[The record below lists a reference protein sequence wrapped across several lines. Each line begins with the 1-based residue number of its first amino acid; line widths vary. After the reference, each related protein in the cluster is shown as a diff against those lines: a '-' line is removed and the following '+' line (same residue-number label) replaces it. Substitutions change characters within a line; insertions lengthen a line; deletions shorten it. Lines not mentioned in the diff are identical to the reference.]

1 MNFPLLSLKKHEENR
16 ILSGHLWIYSNEID
30 NDKTPLTQFKPGE
43 QVILQAFNGK
53 ILGCGYVNPHS
64 LISFRLISREPDKI
78 LDKQLIKQRLESAL
92 GLRNRLY
99 TKPYYRWVYGE
110 SDNLPGLVID
120 RYGDIFVCQVN
131 TAGMEKVLEDISA
144 AIQELVNPRGIL
156 LRNDS
161 SFRQIEGLESKVE
174 TLFGEIPEQTELM
187 ENDCRFLA
195 PILKGQKTGWFYD
208 HGSNRARLKNYV
220 NGKRVL
226 DVFSYIGAWGIAAAN
241 YGASEVTCIDS
252 SAQALNW
259 LMENAKLNR
268 CENKITTLQN
278 DAFTALNQLKEN
290 NEKFDIVILDPPAFI
305 KRRKDLKEG
314 LHAYRRLNQLAAKLL
329 APQGIIFSASCSLHL
344 THENLVDIIRTS
356 GFKQDQYLQI
366 IEQGHQGPDHPIH
379 PAIPETEY
387 LKLFVAR
394 QV

>member
-1 MNFPLLSLKKHEENR
+1 MNFPLITLKKHEEHR

-30 NDKTPLTQFKPGE
+30 NEKTPLTQFKPGE
-43 QVILQAFNGK
+43 QVIIQAANGK
-53 ILGCGYVNPHS
+53 TLGCGYVNPHS
-64 LISFRLISREPDKI
+64 LISVRLVSRDAEKS
-78 LDKQLIKQRLESAL
+78 LTKELIKKRLEQAL
-92 GLRNRLY
+92 ALRDQLYANSCYRL
-99 TKPYYRWVYGE
+99 VYGE
-110 SDNLPGLVID
+110 SDNLPGLVVD
-120 RYGDIFVCQVN
+120 RYGDILVCQVN
-131 TAGMEKVLEDISA
+131 TAGMEAVLDDIREA
-144 AIQELVNPRGIL
+144 LKGLLNPRGIL
-156 LRNDS
+156 LRNDG
-161 SFRQIEGLESKVE
+161 SFRQIEGLEAKVE
-174 TLFGEIPEQTELM
+174 TLYGEVPEQAELI
-187 ENDCRFLA
+187 ENGFHFLA
-195 PILKGQKTGWFYD
+195 PIIKGQKTGWFYD
-208 HGSNRARLKNYV
+208 HGANRARLKSYAKD
-220 NGKRVL
+220 KRVL
-226 DVFSYIGAWGIAAAN
+226 DVFSYVGAWGIAAAN
-241 YGASEVTCIDS
+241 YGANQVTCIDS

-259 LMENAKLNR
+259 LMENAKLNQ

-290 NEKFDIVILDPPAFI
+290 NEKFDVVILDPPAFI

-329 APQGIIFSASCSLHL
+329 TPHGILFSASCSLHL

-366 IEQGHQGPDHPIH
+366 IEQGHQAPDHPIH